1 MSVDTMKAVRFHRT
15 GGADVLAVEDVP
27 VPSPGPDEVLVRVEA
42 AGVNFADTM
51 RRRGEPYPERSPLP
65 FIPGADVAGTVAC
78 VGERVSGARVGASV
92 FTSTSCGGYAQYVCV
107 PASSLVPR
115 PPDLSSADATALLV
129 QGLTAALILRHAGRL
144 TAGERV
150 VIEAAAGGVGSFA
163 VQLARMF
170 GASQVIGLAS
180 SVRKRA
186 AVRSLGADE
195 AIDYTEPSWP
205 RAVRRAAGSKGADL
219 LLEMTGG
226 ATLLRALHALAPF
239 GRMVVYGL
247 AGRQAMPVDLQRL
260 VVPNVSVTGFYI
272 GPYLARHSLIVET
285 LDELIGYVLAGRL
298 KPQIGA
304 VLPLEQA
311 AEAHRLVESR
321 QTIGK
326 VVLAPW

>member
-1 MSVDTMKAVRFHRT
+1 MKAVRFHRT
-15 GGADVLAVEDVP
+15 GGADVLVVDEVP
-27 VPSPGPDEVLVRVEA
+27 MPSPGHGEVLLRVEA
-42 AGVNFADTM
+42 AGINFADTM
-51 RRRGEPYPERSPLP
+51 RRRGAPYPEPSPLP
-65 FIPGADVAGTVAC
+65 FIPGADVAGTVAA
-78 VGERVSGARVGASV
+78 VGEGAAGTRVGSPV
-92 FTSTSCGGYAQYVCV
+92 FAATNCGGYAQYVCV

-115 PPDLSSADATALLV
+115 PPELSATDATALLV
-129 QGLTAALILRHAGRL
+129 QGLTAALILRHAGRFV
-144 TAGERV
+144 AGERV
-150 VIEAAAGGVGSFA
+150 VVEAAAGGVGSFA
-163 VQLARMF
+163 VQLARLL

-180 SVRKRA
+180 NARKRT
-186 AVRSLGADE
+186 AVLELGADD
-195 AIDYTEPSWP
+195 AIDYTRPSWP
-205 RAVRRAAGSKGADL
+205 LAVRQAAGGRGADL

-272 GPYLARHSLIVET
+272 GAYLADHRLIADT
-285 LDELIGYVLAGRL
+285 LDELIGHVLAGRL

-311 AEAHRLVESR
+311 AEAHRLIESR

-326 VVLAPW
+326 LVLVPW